1 LSLCAAAEGWV
12 APVAKDGKKG
22 KKKNNKG
29 GAGES
34 VTASQLQ
41 SAGQDE
47 ELDPEKA
54 AKKVKTHA

>member
-1 LSLCAAAEGWV
+1 
-12 APVAKDGKKG
+12 VAKDGKKG